1 MSDCRA
7 KLCSKPTSAIHIDHT
22 HTHTH
27 RQTLSIIIY
36 NVWHLANV
44 CLSLLLRDSQSE
56 LSGYGSKL
64 GREREGGREGGRERE
79 RERER
84 GLRRLSGGLGGWRII
99 NVCIW
104 QRALECGCLQSELS
118 GDGGKIERGREG
130 VSE

>member
-1 MSDCRA
+1 MQQTYLSHTYR
-7 KLCSKPTSAIHIDHT
+7 SHT

-64 GREREGGREGGRERE
+64 GREREGGREGGERERE

-84 GLRRLSGGLGGWRII
+84 LTTSIRRVGWME
-99 NVCIW
+99 NN
-104 QRALECGCLQSELS
+104 
-118 GDGGKIERGREG
+118 
-130 VSE
+130 